1 MVIFMR
7 KPKIF
12 TATFEE
18 SLNFEDD
25 PILKWQNKD
34 VEQRN
39 HKERPVLSFIVACIF
54 ILILY
59 GVHRITVSYT
69 IEQSDGGIFS
79 ESDINFLPAWVF
91 WLCFFIFVLFWIYT
105 HFIRIK
111 SNRIFWAHVNA
122 NNYLIW
128 AVLEVNLMVIT
139 MDFKKLTAWGILI
152 MYCVLGVFT
161 FFLFKGQIYSIQG
174 TLFSSQVSGTKCNEL
189 EGNMIN
195 IALTSGVITY
205 ICYIILKI
213 VFLHNEIVGLIGIVA
228 MWFFINVGFIAVEI
242 CIEFPYQ
249 VQGYYKRKYAEEY
262 RKWYDK
268 SQIEW
273 YGEKY
278 FNKHILGTSKEDKTG
293 NYDLANVQITY
304 YEKVH
309 KAVLSDQKKEN
320 GDKNDE

>member
-1 MVIFMR
+1 M
-7 KPKIF
+7 
-12 TATFEE
+12 
-18 SLNFEDD
+18 
-25 PILKWQNKD
+25 
-34 VEQRN
+34 
-39 HKERPVLSFIVACIF
+39 
-54 ILILY
+54 
-59 GVHRITVSYT
+59 
-69 IEQSDGGIFS
+69 
-79 ESDINFLPAWVF
+79 
-91 WLCFFIFVLFWIYT
+91 
-105 HFIRIK
+105 
-111 SNRIFWAHVNA
+111 
-122 NNYLIW
+122 
-128 AVLEVNLMVIT
+128 NLMVIT

-152 MYCVLGVFT
+152 MYCVLVVFT

-174 TLFSSQVSGTKCNEL
+174 TLFLSQVSGTKCNEL

-195 IALTSGVITY
+195 IALISGVITY

-213 VFLHNEIVGLIGIVA
+213 VFLHNEIVGLIGIDA

-293 NYDLANVQITY
+293 NYDLANVQITD